1 MIDQSPLGPRQHQVL
16 CELRKRGTLTARQ
29 AEHVIRTADMLTRYR
44 DAEALHGSD
53 DPWVDDLRQQIL
65 RRLDRLD
72 EGATDRGYSAAGHRI
87 LTSLTRRGLATEPT
101 QNTWAVT
108 AAADASDD
116 ADQWDWLLGDLLH
129 TSRRA
134 V

>member
-1 MIDQSPLGPRQHQVL
+1 MTDQSPLGPRQHQVL

-72 EGATDRGYSAAGHRI
+72 EGATDSGYSAAGHRI
-87 LTSLTRRGLATEPT
+87 LTSLARRGLAIESTR
-101 QNTWAVT
+101 NTWAT
-108 AAADASDD
+108 TPHAPGTDGDD
-116 ADQWDWLLGDLLH
+116 AWDWLLGDLLH
-129 TSRRA
+129 TTRRA
-134 V
+134 S